1 MLDRVTNSKN
11 AILVCIAGVGS
22 MCSEALGGWDGFLKI
37 LVAMMV
43 CDYIT
48 GVLVAAI
55 WKSSGKSHSGAL
67 DSNACFKGIVKK
79 GIILMLVW
87 LGALMDEGLGVAYVR
102 NAICMFF
109 IGNEGLSLLE
119 NMGLMG
125 VPYPKQFKDAL
136 EALRK
141 QGDSGTASIEK
152 E

>member
-1 MLDRVTNSKN
+1 MLDRVMNSKN

-37 LVAMMV
+37 LVAMMC

-48 GVLVAAI
+48 GILVAGI
-55 WKSSGKSHSGAL
+55 WKNSGKSDSGAL
-67 DSNACFKGIVKK
+67 DSKAGFKGIIKK
-79 GIILMLVW
+79 GVILMLVW
-87 LGALMDEGLGVAYVR
+87 LGALMDQGLGMNYVR

-119 NMGLMG
+119 NAGLMG
-125 VPYPKQFKDAL
+125 VKYPKQLKDAL

-141 QGDSGTASIEK
+141 QGDGTEVTPN